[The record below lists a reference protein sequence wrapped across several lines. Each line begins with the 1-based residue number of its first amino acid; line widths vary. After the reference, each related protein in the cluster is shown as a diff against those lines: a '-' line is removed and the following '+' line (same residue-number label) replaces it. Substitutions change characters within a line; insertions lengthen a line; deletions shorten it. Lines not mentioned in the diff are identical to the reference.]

1 MHYRKVINCLV
12 ETTMKLIPSLS
23 IFLEI
28 AAKDLSIFTYFAK
41 QKVEKREAM
50 SKVLRKLYYV
60 KLGVLKKSMQ
70 LHIPPIWLFCFLV
83 VQTLFRS

>member
-1 MHYRKVINCLV
+1 M
-12 ETTMKLIPSLS
+12 ELIPSLS

-60 KLGVLKKSMQ
+60 KLVVLKKHAASYST
-70 LHIPPIWLFCFLV
+70 HLV
-83 VQTLFRS
+83 VLLFGCANTFQKLNQTQPN